1 MAIKQQTNNSLSQVD
16 SLAAF
21 LSEWAEGCPNH
32 TTPQHRPFSL
42 QPPTAL
48 PSGLL
53 RRRNGGYGN
62 ISNDGSSLLHQL
74 QEHEEVEEPNL
85 SRSPEDGIT
94 LESSPCGVITSS
106 AQRVGSHGDGAG
118 TGGGNGGVP
127 PPPLAVTRIAVTRS
141 EQPAQQLPSNT
152 LSSRLARFH

>member
-1 MAIKQQTNNSLSQVD
+1 MAIKRQTNSSLSQVD

-32 TTPQHRPFSL
+32 TTSQHRPISL
-42 QPPTAL
+42 PPPIAP

-62 ISNDGSSLLHQL
+62 ISNDGSSLLYQL

-94 LESSPCGVITSS
+94 LESSPRGV
-106 AQRVGSHGDGAG
+106 RVVWHNESVTG

-127 PPPLAVTRIAVTRS
+127 PLPFAVSAV
-141 EQPAQQLPSNT
+141 SNRH
-152 LSSRLARFH
+152 SSYHLL